1 MRSSR
6 KGPTVAADETDVDE
20 RLHLVGHNCPM
31 NFVYTK
37 LKLEEMREG
46 QTLEVIVANGE
57 PARNVPRS
65 VEAEGHVILEQK
77 PEGDHFLIR
86 IRKVGE

>member
-1 MRSSR
+1 MN
-6 KGPTVAADETDVDE
+6 KEVQIHQH
-20 RLHLVGHNCPM
+20 LHLVGHKCPM

-37 LKLEEMREG
+37 LKLEEMRDGEV
-46 QTLEVIVANGE
+46 LEVVVSTGE

-65 VEAEGHVILEQK
+65 VIAEGHKVLE
-77 PEGDHFLIR
+77 EGTLGEHYRIR